1 MRNAFFLNI
10 TKEEKESIQDK
21 HRSLYDGY
29 VTNGDTAPK
38 MEQLK
43 VEDLAQDKKG
53 ITVSNTGEVKHHT
66 DKEVNRKLKKVCEQ
80 CSGLYE
86 GEQCEQCSTMKEG
99 EQCEQCGGE
108 MKEGEQCEQCGTKAY
123 TMEELEEGI
132 KLKSKAPLV
141 KEQINE
147 SLNWFKRIL

>member
-10 TKEEKESIQDK
+10 TEEEKQSIQDR
-21 HRSLYDGY
+21 HRSQYDGY
-29 VTNGDTAPK
+29 VTRGDNAPK

-66 DKEVNRKLKKVCEQ
+66 DKEVNKKLKKVCSE

-86 GEQCEQCSTMKEG
+86 GEQCEQCSS
-99 EQCEQCGGE
+99 
-108 MKEGEQCEQCGTKAY
+108 MKEGEQCEQCGTGLKEGEQCEQCSAKAY
-123 TMEELEEGI
+123 TMEELEENI
-132 KLKSKAPLV
+132 KLKSKAFLV
-141 KEQINE
+141 QEQINE
-147 SLNWFKRIL
+147 SLKWFKKII